1 VLAAP
6 WDWILT
12 VLFASTGVY
21 CLWHLSA
28 SWDRSTSRPDRAVD
42 VLHTVMSVSMIAMIW
57 FPTGSVGTWVQI
69 VAFGVVSLVIAGY
82 ASAKAVPAG
91 VRVDLGIHVLLAGAM
106 VWMLAA
112 MPLMMSGIPAPG
124 AGGGGH
130 DGHGATSVPDAA
142 AVSAEAPAWVLLVT
156 WALVVLCV
164 IAMGWWVYR
173 FSRERTHRSH
183 VMCHIGMALGM
194 GVMLALMIS

>member
-1 VLAAP
+1 MLASP

-28 SWDRSTSRPDRAVD
+28 SWDRSAVGPNRAVD
-42 VLHTVMSVSMIAMIW
+42 VLHAVMSVSMIVMIW
-57 FPTGSVGTWVQI
+57 VPTGSVGTWVQI
-69 VAFGVVSLVIAGY
+69 VAFGVMGIVIAGY
-82 ASAKAVPAG
+82 ASAKAIPSGA
-91 VRVDLGIHVLLAGAM
+91 RVDLGIHVLLTGAM

-112 MPLMMSGIPAPG
+112 MPLMMSGVPVSG
-124 AGGGGH
+124 TGGSH
-130 DGHGATSVPDAA
+130 DGHGSSSAPDAVT
-142 AVSAEAPAWVLLVT
+142 VSAETPAWVLLVT

-164 IAMGWWVYR
+164 IAMGWWAYR